1 MPLLR
6 VRPFG
11 AFALAALF
19 ALAAPGS
26 AAPPPDPALAA
37 LPAKMIAALVANDAA
52 TLRAACA
59 PSSTA
64 IDEFPPYSWSGP
76 DTCVRW
82 SSAFKTFMGQV
93 KMTDPK
99 GTVAPHPF
107 IDVTGN
113 HAYVVA
119 KIKWDAMMSGKPVSE
134 EGTWTFVLA
143 KSGAAWKITS
153 LAWGTLHH

>member
-1 MPLLR
+1 MR
-6 VRPFG
+6 FVR
-11 AFALAALF
+11 AFSSAVALAAIITV
-19 ALAAPGS
+19 AAPGS

-37 LPAKMIAALVANDAA
+37 LPAKMVAALTTNDATA
-52 TLRAACA
+52 LRAACA
-59 PSSTA
+59 PTSTVV
-64 IDEFPPYSWSGP
+64 DEFAPYSWSGA

-82 SSAFKTFMGQV
+82 SAAFKTFMRQV
-93 KMTDPK
+93 KMSDPK

-119 KIKWDAMMSGKPVSE
+119 KVKFVAMMSGKPVSE
-134 EGTWTFVLA
+134 EGTWAFVLA

>member
-1 MPLLR
+1 MR
-6 VRPFG
+6 FVR
-11 AFALAALF
+11 ALTSAASV
-19 ALAAPGS
+19 LAVICAVAGPGS
-26 AAPPPDPALAA
+26 AAAPPDPALAA
-37 LPAKMIAALVANDAA
+37 LPAKMVAALVANDATA
-52 TLRAACA
+52 FRAVCA
-59 PSSTA
+59 ASTTV

-76 DTCVRW
+76 DTCARW
-82 SSAFKTFMGQV
+82 SAAFKVFMGQV

-119 KIKWDAMMSGKPVSE
+119 KVKWDATLSGKPISE

-153 LAWGTLHH
+153 IAWGTLHH